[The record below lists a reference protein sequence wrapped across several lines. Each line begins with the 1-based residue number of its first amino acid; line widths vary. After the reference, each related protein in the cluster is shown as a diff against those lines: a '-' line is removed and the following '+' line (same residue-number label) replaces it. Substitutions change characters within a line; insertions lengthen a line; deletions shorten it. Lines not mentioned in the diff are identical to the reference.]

1 MNNKMES
8 FMYATL
14 GCIVN
19 AIDKI
24 GPERIKKYYL
34 YFNIMY
40 LIICIYIIRICNT
53 YVYLGD

>member
-14 GCIVN
+14 SCIVN

-24 GPERIKKYYL
+24 GHEKIL
-34 YFNIMY
+34 F
-40 LIICIYIIRICNT
+40 
-53 YVYLGD
+53 VF

>member
-24 GPERIKKYYL
+24 GHEKYYL
-34 YFNIMY
+34 YFNNILY
-40 LIICIYIIRICNT
+40 LYNILMYIIF
-53 YVYLGD
+53 

>member
-8 FMYATL
+8 FIYATL

-24 GPERIKKYYL
+24 GHEKYYL

-40 LIICIYIIRICNT
+40 LIICIYIIWICNT
-53 YVYLGD
+53 NVHLGA